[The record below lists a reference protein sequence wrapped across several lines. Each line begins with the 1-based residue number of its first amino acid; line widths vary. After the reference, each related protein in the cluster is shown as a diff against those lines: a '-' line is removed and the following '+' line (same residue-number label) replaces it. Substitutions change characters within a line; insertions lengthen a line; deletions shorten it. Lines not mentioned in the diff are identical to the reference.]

1 MVPSGAIPS
10 GATQRENQAGW
21 AVKCGLRSKDRVGAR
36 VCGSNQELTEYVAKK
51 TPRGGLALKAGSS
64 VRCWGT
70 QAWITECLT
79 LALYWTHRPFSSRR
93 RRAWTEIQ
101 ERSTESLPVSFCA
114 QNSNRINEGGS
125 VPFLGE
131 VTPSSP
137 WLVLL
142 FSLIHGTAL
151 VVQWLRIQLPMQEE
165 PSNGKN

>member
-1 MVPSGAIPS
+1 M
-10 GATQRENQAGW
+10 
-21 AVKCGLRSKDRVGAR
+21 KCGLRSKDRVGAR
-36 VCGSNQELTEYVAKK
+36 VCGSSQELTECVTKK

-70 QAWITECLT
+70 QAWITECLI
-79 LALYWTHRPFSSRR
+79 LALYWTYRPFSSRI

-131 VTPSSP
+131 VTPSSQFP
-137 WLVLL
+137 MTGSIVQSHSWDCPGGPGIKNPPANAAWAFQWQELKSL
-142 FSLIHGTAL
+142 FSSWKWKKWKKA
-151 VVQWLRIQLPMQEE
+151 
-165 PSNGKN
+165 